1 MIGND
6 AVNYSIIDF
15 LLPLKEFQNWT
26 LCFSACEAH
35 NMIRPFKLSSGTF
48 TGQICRV
55 KMDFRVSGFT
65 IREKFN
71 TFTAQS

>member
-1 MIGND
+1 
-6 AVNYSIIDF
+6 
-15 LLPLKEFQNWT
+15 
-26 LCFSACEAH
+26 
-35 NMIRPFKLSSGTF
+35 MIRPFKLSSGTF

-55 KMDFRVSGFT
+55 NMDCRVSGFT